1 MNEVWIHVVISK
13 VPNRN
18 QVLLFVLSSHCQLRI
33 RNYYEC
39 FNKLNKNSIFSLL
52 LFKNRQQGFFRK
64 FLITLKYS
72 KAKILIY

>member
-1 MNEVWIHVVISK
+1 MVWIHVVISK

-39 FNKLNKNSIFSLL
+39 FSKLNKNSIFLLL
-52 LFKNRQQGFFRK
+52 LFKNSWATGVFQKIFD
-64 FLITLKYS
+64 YS
-72 KAKILIY
+72 KIQ